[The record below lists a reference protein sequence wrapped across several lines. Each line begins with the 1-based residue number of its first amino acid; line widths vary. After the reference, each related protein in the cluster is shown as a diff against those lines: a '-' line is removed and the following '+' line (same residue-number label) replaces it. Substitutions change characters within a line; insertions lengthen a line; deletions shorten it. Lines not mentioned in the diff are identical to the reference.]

1 MNSATVKR
9 NRWRRRGLAVLAA
22 GGATLLLA
30 GRPARACWWDPIVFD
45 PQALVE
51 HVQQV
56 AQVVRQVQ
64 TAVEQV
70 RNQLRELAHLD
81 STVAPDVPGR
91 VGDTRAQLDSTAYGA
106 PNPGPQFN
114 AQFPMQMGNVNWDQY
129 QSMQRGWT
137 DQYRQ
142 TLIENRRT
150 EDAVY
155 RGMDATRNRVNGIVD
170 ASNAAP
176 GETAALQAHN
186 DLVAVAS
193 AEVAKLQ
200 LLKASRSRA
209 RAERLA
215 REQSEAAY
223 GAAERDRVR
232 AGWAAPTPPSGSM
245 DNAFTD

>member
-1 MNSATVKR
+1 VKR
-9 NRWRRRGLAVLAA
+9 NQWRRKGLAVLAA

-30 GRPARACWWDPIVFD
+30 GRPAHACWWDPIVFD

-70 RNQLRELAHLD
+70 QNQLRELAHLD
-81 STVAPDVPGR
+81 STVAPDVPGT
-91 VGDTRAQLDSTAYGA
+91 VGDTRAQLDSTAYGT
-106 PNPGPQFN
+106 PNPGPQFDT
-114 AQFPMQMGNVNWDQY
+114 QFPMQMRNVNWDQY
-129 QSMQRGWT
+129 QSMQRAWT
-137 DQYRQ
+137 DHYRK

-155 RGMDATRNRVNGIVD
+155 RGMDPTRNRVNGIVA
-170 ASNAAP
+170 ASNAAT

-209 RAERLA
+209 RAERLG